1 MFFSAIFKTVD
12 TEDEDEDD
20 EEPPE
25 LATDEEWLHK
35 GKV

>member
-1 MFFSAIFKTVD
+1 MFFSAIFKSVD

-25 LATDEEWLHK
+25 LAPDEEWLHK
-35 GKV
+35 GNM